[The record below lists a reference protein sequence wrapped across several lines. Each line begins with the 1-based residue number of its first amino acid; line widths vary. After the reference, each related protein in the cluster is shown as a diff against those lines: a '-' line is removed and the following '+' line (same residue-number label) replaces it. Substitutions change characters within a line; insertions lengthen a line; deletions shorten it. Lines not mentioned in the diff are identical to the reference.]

1 MVHMAER
8 GSCGTSNDRGTS
20 GDGGPVTGSS
30 GSRRVVALRPAVRR
44 PSEPVPAWAGVGT
57 GAWTPSEEF
66 ASEEFP
72 PLEEFEP
79 LVPFGAA
86 LPFEPDPEAAAFLN
100 APRRPLAFYVAPFG
114 CPPFGN
120 PPAARPARPARRA
133 PAGGSP
139 EWGPAY
145 PAGA

>member
-1 MVHMAER
+1 MAER
-8 GSCGTSNDRGTS
+8 GSCGTTNDRGAS
-20 GDGGPVTGSS
+20 EDGGPVGSP
-30 GSRRVVALRPAVRR
+30 GVRRVVALRPTVRR
-44 PSEPVPAWAGVGT
+44 PSEPVPAWAEPGVAT
-57 GAWTPSEEF
+57 GAWTPS
-66 ASEEFP
+66 SEPSSEPFP
-72 PLEEFEP
+72 DVEP

-114 CPPFGN
+114 TPPFGN
-120 PPAARPARPARRA
+120 PPSARPVRSAPSRA
-133 PAGGSP
+133 P